1 MYIFVF
7 RSYLNLPLR
16 CLVPCCFYSTFWHFP
31 SWTQSKY
38 NGFFLFGWSLFI
50 FKMTHNRVAQGA
62 HPWEIHPLNQ
72 IKVSIWRFFQQPFSF
87 RLLAMAPKFLDPERE
102 ISIWPNLMSQKHLPT
117 LFINQPQ
124 MVSFFLIFTSK
135 IGEMIHFDLS
145 AFFKK
150 SVQPPPRIHH
160 FREKN
165 DMLQVTPPQ
174 PSCCQRWW
182 MLFEER
188 CHLWQENL
196 YRWCLRW
203 MIPSNNST
211 WNRDDG

>member
-62 HPWEIHPLNQ
+62 HPWEIHPLNR

-87 RLLAMAPKFLDPERE
+87 RLLAMAPKISWPWKRNLNLTKFDVAETSPHAFHQPTPDGFIFLNFHLENWRNDPLWLER
-102 ISIWPNLMSQKHLPT
+102 
-117 LFINQPQ
+117 
-124 MVSFFLIFTSK
+124 IFQK
-135 IGEMIHFDLS
+135 IGS
-145 AFFKK
+145 TTT
-150 SVQPPPRIHH
+150 SNPP
-160 FREKN
+160 FSREKRHVAGDTATAILLPKVVDAVRGKMSPLTGKPVQVVSQMN
-165 DMLQVTPPQ
+165 DTIQ
-174 PSCCQRWW
+174 
-182 MLFEER
+182 
-188 CHLWQENL
+188 
-196 YRWCLRW
+196 
-203 MIPSNNST
+203 
-211 WNRDDG
+211 

>member
-1 MYIFVF
+1 MI
-7 RSYLNLPLR
+7 
-16 CLVPCCFYSTFWHFP
+16 
-31 SWTQSKY
+31 
-38 NGFFLFGWSLFI
+38 
-50 FKMTHNRVAQGA
+50 HNRRAQGA
-62 HPWEIHPLNQ
+62 HPWEIHPLDQ
-72 IKVSIWRFFQQPFSF
+72 IKVSIWRFFPATIFFPPSSYG
-87 RLLAMAPKFLDPERE
+87 PKNIEPET
-102 ISIWPNLMSQKHLPT
+102 SPQIWPNLMSQKHLPT

-124 MVSFFLIFTSK
+124 MVSFLLIFTPK
-135 IGEMIHFDLS
+135 IREMIHFDLS
-145 AFFKK
+145 IFFKK

-203 MIPSNNST
+203 MMMQSNNST